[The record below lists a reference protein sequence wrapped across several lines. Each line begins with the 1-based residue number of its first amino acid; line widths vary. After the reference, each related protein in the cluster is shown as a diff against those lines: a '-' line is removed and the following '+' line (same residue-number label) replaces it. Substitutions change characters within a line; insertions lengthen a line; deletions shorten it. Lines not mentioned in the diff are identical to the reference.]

1 MIHQY
6 TQYITYTN
14 ERTRT
19 VDESSIQRQGTA
31 PAGGQ
36 VPAQDPEAPKLNR
49 HQRRAQDAKLRKLV
63 RAMMREQKLK
73 TR

>member
-1 MIHQY
+1 M
-6 TQYITYTN
+6 
-14 ERTRT
+14 
-19 VDESSIQRQGTA
+19 DESSIQRQGTA